1 MTSCQSVGTTLETVS
16 RHSLGRKTHQKH
28 HRHIEQECNSCVCQK
43 SETTNSVDICHRH
56 VGNLAK
62 QADNAVHKSASRSVV
77 VEGNEGVHLEFGGAE
92 KSLDHNQSDSL
103 KDDATTLVQ
112 ESSQD
117 ELDFTKRGDNDTN
130 DDEGD
135 VAESLHIWWCNPKT
149 PGCNKDSYG
158 GCGLVSNRQ
167 SRIVSSFGSQ
177 FLP

>member
-1 MTSCQSVGTTLETVS
+1 MTSCQSVGTALEAAS
-16 RHSLGRKTHQKH
+16 KHNLGRKTHQKYY
-28 HRHIEQECNSCVCQK
+28 RHIEQERNTCVCQK
-43 SETTNSVDICHRH
+43 GETTNSVDICHGH
-56 VGNLAK
+56 VGSLAK

-103 KDDATTLVQ
+103 KDDTTTLVQ

-135 VAESLHIWWCNPKT
+135 VAESLHVWWRNSKSPRS
-149 PGCNKDSYG
+149 NKDSDG
-158 GCGLVSNRQ
+158 GGSLVSNRQ
-167 SRIVSSFGSQ
+167 SRIVSIFGS
-177 FLP
+177 